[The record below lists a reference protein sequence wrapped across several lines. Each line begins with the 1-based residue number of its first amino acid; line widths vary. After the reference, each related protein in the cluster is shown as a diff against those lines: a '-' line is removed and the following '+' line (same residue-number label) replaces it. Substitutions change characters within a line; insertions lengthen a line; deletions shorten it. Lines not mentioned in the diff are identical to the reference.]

1 MWQLLVVMFHRN
13 AYQLFLK
20 TFMTDASHID
30 PEYREKEAPRYW
42 QMLPDADKAKHRKRL
57 NDMKQKY
64 IKDYEKFL
72 KVRCGPT
79 LSIRLLCDCHCHSR
93 CLSIRGLLWIL
104 YERNLPFKWGHFDY
118 LHLHFPPSCVILGS
132 HYGLNEICALLVFYS
147 TQNGSFLRT
156 FWVYT
161 SIPSSW
167 VKQSNKTL
175 EDETDRLLWNVSK
188 KLPFCTA

>member
-1 MWQLLVVMFHRN
+1 MLHLLVVMFHRN

-72 KVRCGPT
+72 KVRCEPT
-79 LSIRLLCDCHCHSR
+79 LSIRLVQ
-93 CLSIRGLLWIL
+93 LSFI
-104 YERNLPFKWGHFDY
+104 
-118 LHLHFPPSCVILGS
+118 
-132 HYGLNEICALLVFYS
+132 
-147 TQNGSFLRT
+147 
-156 FWVYT
+156 
-161 SIPSSW
+161 IPG
-167 VKQSNKTL
+167 
-175 EDETDRLLWNVSK
+175 
-188 KLPFCTA
+188 A

>member
-1 MWQLLVVMFHRN
+1 MFHRN

-72 KVRCGPT
+72 KVMCEPT
-79 LSIRLLCDCHCHSR
+79 LSIRLVQ
-93 CLSIRGLLWIL
+93 LSLSFQVLKCTWLLMNIIR
-104 YERNLPFKWGHFDY
+104 R
-118 LHLHFPPSCVILGS
+118 
-132 HYGLNEICALLVFYS
+132 
-147 TQNGSFLRT
+147 
-156 FWVYT
+156 
-161 SIPSSW
+161 
-167 VKQSNKTL
+167 
-175 EDETDRLLWNVSK
+175 
-188 KLPFCTA
+188 KLAI

>member
-1 MWQLLVVMFHRN
+1 MFNRN

-72 KVRCGPT
+72 KVSCGPT
-79 LSIRLLCDCHCHSR
+79 LSIRLLCTFHYHSR
-93 CLSIRGLLWIL
+93 CLSIGGLL
-104 YERNLPFKWGHFDY
+104 
-118 LHLHFPPSCVILGS
+118 
-132 HYGLNEICALLVFYS
+132 
-147 TQNGSFLRT
+147 
-156 FWVYT
+156 
-161 SIPSSW
+161 
-167 VKQSNKTL
+167 
-175 EDETDRLLWNVSK
+175 
-188 KLPFCTA
+188 